1 MALLAVLSAGLAR
14 LVVVSLHSEVR
25 SQAGLRA
32 VNLARSA
39 AAQAVAEVLAEQTF
53 GLDGAAEAT
62 VIVSDER
69 GEAWVTFSAERARAL
84 GVPYSTNNLD
94 STVSVEGS
102 EAQTVPAGAL
112 RLLAL
117 GRSGGVERRIEAV
130 IEIPKFPW
138 AIASGGPVRTDHG
151 VLIGSLPEGVWPP
164 DLDQLLPADILS
176 NDSGAQAVS
185 LGRRTTVLGD
195 VETAGQVIYTDPTVS
210 VAGVVSERI
219 EPIEIPPL
227 RARDYDPS
235 VLGLTSESLDS
246 LVPGPEAFRLTGAAR
261 RMGALSLPGGLTLD
275 RANLFVDGDLTVG
288 GTLEGEG
295 VVVVT
300 GNLTVQNY
308 ANLVGATNLALLA
321 DGQVRL
327 GGQHP
332 GQSKFRGIVYAG
344 RDIEASKMT
353 LVGSLVSAA
362 RDGGIS
368 LSDMVVVAEKAR
380 AQELAKEFF
389 IGTLDPSDERYHD
402 ESVSDTEPAS
412 GSLLRLKVSKTPGSD
427 YPIEVEFQY
436 RGNPPYFHTI
446 SGPADVER
454 VQEQLEWLVDD
465 WTLVPRD
472 AWVETIFDRY
482 PLDGFTEQIGPHEQ
496 GENFQTD
503 LSLLIPAKDRIRV
516 ISWFE
521 Q

>member
-1 MALLAVLSAGLAR
+1 MALLAVLAAGLAR
-14 LVVVSLHSEVR
+14 LVVSSLHSEVR

-32 VNLARSA
+32 LNLARSA
-39 AAQAVAEVLAEQTF
+39 AAQAVAEVLAEETF
-53 GLDGAAEAT
+53 GVDGAVEAT
-62 VIVSDER
+62 VTVSDER
-69 GEAWVTFSAERARAL
+69 GEAWVTFSPLRAAAL
-84 GVPYSTNNLD
+84 GIPYSTNNLD
-94 STVSVEGS
+94 STVSMEGS
-102 EAQTVPAGAL
+102 EAQTVPAGTL
-112 RLLAL
+112 RLLAV
-117 GRSGGVERRIEAV
+117 GRSGGVDRRLEAV

-151 VLIGSLPEGVWPP
+151 ILIGSLPEGVWPP

-185 LGRRTTVLGD
+185 LGQRTTVLGD
-195 VETAGQVIYTDPTVS
+195 VETAGQVVYTDPSVS
-210 VAGVVSERI
+210 VAGVVSEQI
-219 EPIEIPPL
+219 EPVDIPTL
-227 RARDYDPS
+227 RSQDYDPLL
-235 VLGLTSESLDS
+235 LGLTSESLDD

-261 RMGALSLPGGLTLD
+261 RTGALNLPGGLILD

-300 GNLTVQNY
+300 GNLIVSNY

-321 DGQVRL
+321 DGQIRL

-344 RDIEASKMT
+344 GGIEASKMT
-353 LVGSLVSAA
+353 LVGSLVSAGTG
-362 RDGGIS
+362 GGIS
-368 LSDMVVVAEKAR
+368 LSDMVVVAEKAKT
-380 AQELAKEFF
+380 QELAKEFF
-389 IGTLDPSDERYHD
+389 IGTLDPNDDRYHD
-402 ESVSDTEPAS
+402 ESVGDTEPPS
-412 GSLLRLKVSKTPGSD
+412 GSLLRIKISKTPGAD

-436 RGNPPYFHTI
+436 RENPPYHYTI
-446 SGPADVER
+446 SGPDEVAD

-465 WTLVPRD
+465 WTQVPRD

-482 PLDGFTEQIGPHEQ
+482 PLNGFTEQLGPQEQ

-521 Q
+521 R